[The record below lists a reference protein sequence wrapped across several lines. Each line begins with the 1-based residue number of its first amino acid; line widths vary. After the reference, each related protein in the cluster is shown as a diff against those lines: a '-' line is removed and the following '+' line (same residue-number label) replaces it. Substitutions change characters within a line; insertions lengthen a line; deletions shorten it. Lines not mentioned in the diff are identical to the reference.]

1 MTLVTETPMTLEQL
15 LEQVTEG
22 NIHREVDSGPAAGEE
37 VWRKEMLLPSP
48 ITLLPMEFSLSLKLP

>member
-37 VWRKEMLLPSP
+37 V
-48 ITLLPMEFSLSLKLP
+48 